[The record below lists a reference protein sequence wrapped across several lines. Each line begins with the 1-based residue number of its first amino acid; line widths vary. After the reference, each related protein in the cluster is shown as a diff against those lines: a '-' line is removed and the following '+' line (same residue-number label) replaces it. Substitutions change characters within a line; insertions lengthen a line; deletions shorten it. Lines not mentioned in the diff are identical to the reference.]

1 MGDANSRTV
10 IQSGGD
16 TTLKGAQ
23 VKGRGVALSAENL
36 NIESVQD
43 SAAYNDRRFQGSAQI
58 TVGYGF
64 SGSAGYSQSKTNA
77 DHRSISEQS
86 GIYAGDGGFQV
97 NIKGHTDLKGGIITA
112 TEAAEQNGRNR
123 FQTATLS
130 RSDIENHSR
139 YQGGSFGIGMSG
151 NADGGRDGR
160 QQDGL
165 NKGIGFGR
173 DGGSRNSTTR
183 SGIGTRNITIGNDPD
198 GTQAK
203 AAYTDT
209 RTETAEANTGRL
221 NNMFDKDRVRKELDR
236 QREVTQQFGGS
247 VQQVR
252 TEINRKAE
260 GYRKL
265 AKIAEEEA
273 AARLQ
278 NGDTAG
284 WRRAVG
290 SADENRRKAGQWQ
303 KGGVALSALASG
315 LAAPA
320 DSGSGI
326 AAAAL
331 NPAGA
336 YAIGQYFKGLAQE
349 NLLGGKT
356 ETAELTA
363 AQETARAV
371 AHGVI
376 AAATA
381 AAGGS
386 NALSAAISAGGA
398 EAAAPYV
405 SQWLYGEK
413 DGSKL
418 TAGQKETV
426 SAVLSLGGAAVGA
439 ASGNG
444 TDAVAG
450 SRAAQT
456 AVENNAFRGLE
467 ALAGEAKGMASMAGA
482 TSLYEAQ
489 MKSGKT
495 QEEARKA
502 VESYLK
508 GYGLQQHTGAETLV
522 YGSMAAPV
530 VMIGGKAYI
539 VAATSSV
546 AQGVATT
553 IVLEGTPYK
562 VSDLVYD
569 TTLGVFFGKALDK
582 ASGNMLKWS
591 GENNK
596 FLKRSLDVKSRF
608 IQYSVGKAGSG
619 SISKYLKDN
628 DIILIEIPEA
638 LKSKGKNKNDKI

>member
-1 MGDANSRTV
+1 MG
-10 IQSGGD
+10 
-16 TTLKGAQ
+16 
-23 VKGRGVALSAENL
+23 GVNL
-36 NIESVQD
+36 
-43 SAAYNDRRFQGSAQI
+43 Y
-58 TVGYGF
+58 
-64 SGSAGYSQSKTNA
+64 SAG
-77 DHRSISEQS
+77 
-86 GIYAGDGGFQV
+86 
-97 NIKGHTDLKGGIITA
+97 TA
-112 TEAAEQNGRNR
+112 N
-123 FQTATLS
+123 
-130 RSDIENHSR
+130 
-139 YQGGSFGIGMSG
+139 
-151 NADGGRDGR
+151 
-160 QQDGL
+160 
-165 NKGIGFGR
+165 
-173 DGGSRNSTTR
+173 GGSRSSTTR

-444 TDAVAG
+444 TDAVEG
-450 SRAAQT
+450 SRAAQN
-456 AVENNAFRGLE
+456 AVENNYLLKQDWDKYRNTIKSCSQSGNVTACYRNAQKYLYETSKYRNEKLKAACAENGDITLCSKYVMEADLSREVTKKELGSYGTNNPAKPLPAFINYYDIPW
-467 ALAGEAKGMASMAGA
+467 SDNPTIHYWA
-482 TSLYEAQ
+482 TSINLPIANKLNYGFNLAVNRLTGEIFIGVTSSPNINKSNGNTKLLGVPSISATIGHINNLSSIEKAQ
-489 MKSGKT
+489 LWKTISDTIQGQSTTASGCGYFTCFGANKTSSGK
-495 QEEARKA
+495 
-502 VESYLK
+502 
-508 GYGLQQHTGAETLV
+508 
-522 YGSMAAPV
+522 
-530 VMIGGKAYI
+530 
-539 VAATSSV
+539 
-546 AQGVATT
+546 
-553 IVLEGTPYK
+553 
-562 VSDLVYD
+562 VSFE
-569 TTLGVFFGKALDK
+569 LGVTTAKP
-582 ASGNMLKWS
+582 
-591 GENNK
+591 
-596 FLKRSLDVKSRF
+596 
-608 IQYSVGKAGSG
+608 YSVTVGKENMIRVGR
-619 SISKYLKDN
+619 IVR
-628 DIILIEIPEA
+628 E
-638 LKSKGKNKNDKI
+638 